1 MIMMIFVTTTDALT
15 DEKLYEKAYSL
26 IPEYR
31 KTKADKMKM
40 YENKL
45 QTVTAGLLLNYAVG
59 KWSIKTGE
67 RDYKTDENL
76 YEKVDIISVIEANN
90 QYFDYEIAYN
100 SQGKPYFSSN
110 CEIFFNISHSSN
122 YVACVIGTRP
132 VGIDI
137 EKTREGRQNLAKRFF
152 DISEAEWIKECD
164 SDERFFRIW
173 TLKEAYGKATGQGV
187 LDILG
192 KIVYRLEK
200 GKMSAYMCGFPQNF
214 TIVEKEVDGFR
225 LSAIQL

>member
-1 MIMMIFVTTTDALT
+1 MIMMIFVTTTDALA

-31 KTKADKMKM
+31 KVKVDKMKM
-40 YENKL
+40 RENKL

-59 KWSIKTGE
+59 KWRNRVNEECDSV
-67 RDYKTDENL
+67 YYEN
-76 YEKVDIISVIEANN
+76 VDIFSVMEANN
-90 QYFDYEIAYN
+90 QCFDYEIAYN
-100 SQGKPYFSSN
+100 SQGKPYFLSN
-110 CEIFFNISHSSN
+110 REIFFNISHSSN
-122 YVACVIGTRP
+122 YVACVIGDRP

-137 EKTREGRQNLAKRFF
+137 EKARKGRQNLAKRFF

-164 SDERFFRIW
+164 SDQRFFRIW

-187 LDILG
+187 LDILD

-200 GKMSAYMCGFPQNF
+200 GKMSAYMCGVPQNF

>member
-1 MIMMIFVTTTDALT
+1 MMIFVTTTDALA

-31 KTKADKMKM
+31 KVKVDKMKM
-40 YENKL
+40 RENKL

-59 KWSIKTGE
+59 KWRNRVNEECDSV
-67 RDYKTDENL
+67 YYEN
-76 YEKVDIISVIEANN
+76 VDIFSVIEANN
-90 QYFDYEIAYN
+90 QCFDYEIAYN
-100 SQGKPYFSSN
+100 SQGKPYFLSFR
-110 CEIFFNISHSSN
+110 EIFFNISHSSN
-122 YVACVIGTRP
+122 YVACVIGDRP

-137 EKTREGRQNLAKRFF
+137 EKARKGRQNLARRFF
-152 DISEAEWIKECD
+152 DRAESDWIEEAE

-187 LDILG
+187 LDILD

-200 GKMSAYMCGFPQNF
+200 GKMKAYMCGLPQNF
-214 TIVEKEVDGFR
+214 TIVEKEVDGFS
-225 LSAIQL
+225 LSVIQL

>member
-1 MIMMIFVTTTDALT
+1 MMIFVTTTDALA

-26 IPEYR
+26 VPEYR
-31 KTKADKMKM
+31 KAKADKMKM
-40 YENKL
+40 RENKL

-59 KWSIKTGE
+59 KWSKKIRNKG
-67 RDYKTDENL
+67 YKTDEIL
-76 YEKVDIISVIEANN
+76 FERVDTISVIEANN
-90 QYFDYEIAYN
+90 QCFDYEISYN
-100 SQGKPYFSSN
+100 SQGKPYFLSHR
-110 CEIFFNISHSSN
+110 EIFFNISHSSN
-122 YVACVIGTRP
+122 YVACIIGDRP

-137 EKTREGRQNLAKRFF
+137 EGGRKGRQNLAKRFF
-152 DISEAEWIKECD
+152 DVSEAEWIEECD

-173 TLKEAYGKATGQGV
+173 TLKEAYGKAAGQGV
-187 LDILG
+187 LDILK

-200 GKMSAYMCGFPQNF
+200 GKMVAYVCGIPQNF

>member
-1 MIMMIFVTTTDALT
+1 MMIFVTTTDALA

-31 KTKADKMKM
+31 KAKADKMKM
-40 YENKL
+40 RENKL

-59 KWSIKTGE
+59 KWSIKTGKK
-67 RDYKTDENL
+67 DYKKDEIL
-76 YEKVDIISVIEANN
+76 YETVDTISVIEANN

-100 SQGKPYFSSN
+100 SQGKPYFLSN

-122 YVACVIGTRP
+122 YVACVIGDRP

-200 GKMSAYMCGFPQNF
+200 GKMSAYAYGIPQNF
-214 TIVEKEVDGFR
+214 TIVEKEVDGLR

>member
-1 MIMMIFVTTTDALT
+1 MKSYMKRPIRLF
-15 DEKLYEKAYSL
+15 
-26 IPEYR
+26 EYR

-100 SQGKPYFSSN
+100 SQGKPYF
-110 CEIFFNISHSSN
+110 CQIVKFFSISH
-122 YVACVIGTRP
+122 I
-132 VGIDI
+132 
-137 EKTREGRQNLAKRFF
+137 
-152 DISEAEWIKECD
+152 
-164 SDERFFRIW
+164 
-173 TLKEAYGKATGQGV
+173 
-187 LDILG
+187 
-192 KIVYRLEK
+192 RLI
-200 GKMSAYMCGFPQNF
+200 M
-214 TIVEKEVDGFR
+214 
-225 LSAIQL
+225 

>member
-1 MIMMIFVTTTDALT
+1 MMIFVTTTDALT

-100 SQGKPYFSSN
+100 SQGKPYFLSN

-122 YVACVIGTRP
+122 YVACVIGDRP

-137 EKTREGRQNLAKRFF
+137 EKAREVRQNLAKRFF

-200 GKMSAYMCGFPQNF
+200 GKMSAYAYGIPQNF
-214 TIVEKEVDGFR
+214 TIVEKKVDGFR

>member
-1 MIMMIFVTTTDALT
+1 MMIFVTTTDALT

-76 YEKVDIISVIEANN
+76 Y
-90 QYFDYEIAYN
+90 YF
-100 SQGKPYFSSN
+100 
-110 CEIFFNISHSSN
+110 
-122 YVACVIGTRP
+122 
-132 VGIDI
+132 
-137 EKTREGRQNLAKRFF
+137 
-152 DISEAEWIKECD
+152 CD
-164 SDERFFRIW
+164 
-173 TLKEAYGKATGQGV
+173 
-187 LDILG
+187 
-192 KIVYRLEK
+192 
-200 GKMSAYMCGFPQNF
+200 
-214 TIVEKEVDGFR
+214 
-225 LSAIQL
+225 

>member
-1 MIMMIFVTTTDALT
+1 MMIFVTTTDALA

-40 YENKL
+40 RENKL

-90 QYFDYEIAYN
+90 PYFDYEIAYN
-100 SQGKPYFSSN
+100 SQGKPYFLSN

-122 YVACVIGTRP
+122 YVACVIG
-132 VGIDI
+132 IDI
-137 EKTREGRQNLAKRFF
+137 EKARKGRQNLAKRFF
-152 DISEAEWIKECD
+152 DVSEAEWIKECD
-164 SDERFFRIW
+164 SDQRFFRIW

-200 GKMSAYMCGFPQNF
+200 GKMKAYMCGLPQNF
-214 TIVEKEVDGFR
+214 TIVEKEVDGFS
-225 LSAIQL
+225 LSVIQL

>member
-1 MIMMIFVTTTDALT
+1 MMIFVTTTDALA

-26 IPEYR
+26 VPEYR
-31 KTKADKMKM
+31 KVKADKMKM
-40 YENKL
+40 RENKM

-67 RDYKTDENL
+67 KNYKADEIL
-76 YEKVDIISVIEANN
+76 YETVDTISVIEANN

-100 SQGKPYFSSN
+100 LQGKPYFLSN

-122 YVACVIGTRP
+122 YVACVIGDRP
-132 VGIDI
+132 V
-137 EKTREGRQNLAKRFF
+137 GRQNLAKRFF

-200 GKMSAYMCGFPQNF
+200 GKMSAYAYGIPQNF

>member
-1 MIMMIFVTTTDALT
+1 MMIFVTTTDALT

-31 KTKADKMKM
+31 KAKADKMKM
-40 YENKL
+40 RENKL

-59 KWSIKTGE
+59 KWSIKTEE

-76 YEKVDIISVIEANN
+76 YEKVDIISLIEANN
-90 QYFDYEIAYN
+90 PYFDYEIAYN
-100 SQGKPYFSSN
+100 SQGKPYFLSFR
-110 CEIFFNISHSSN
+110 EIFFNISHSSN
-122 YVACVIGTRP
+122 YVECAIGDKP

-137 EKTREGRQNLAKRFF
+137 EGGRKGRQNLARRFF
-152 DISEAEWIKECD
+152 DRAESDWIEEAE

-173 TLKEAYGKATGQGV
+173 TLKEAYGKATGFGV
-187 LDILG
+187 LEVLD
-192 KIVYRLEK
+192 KIVYILEQ
-200 GKMSAYMCGFPQNF
+200 GKIKAYIGGIPQNF
-214 TIVEKEVDGFR
+214 IIVEKKIGKFG

>member
-31 KTKADKMKM
+31 KAKADKMKM
-40 YENKL
+40 RENKL

-122 YVACVIGTRP
+122 YVACVICLLYTSPSPR
-132 VGIDI
+132 D
-137 EKTREGRQNLAKRFF
+137 
-152 DISEAEWIKECD
+152 
-164 SDERFFRIW
+164 
-173 TLKEAYGKATGQGV
+173 
-187 LDILG
+187 
-192 KIVYRLEK
+192 
-200 GKMSAYMCGFPQNF
+200 
-214 TIVEKEVDGFR
+214 
-225 LSAIQL
+225 